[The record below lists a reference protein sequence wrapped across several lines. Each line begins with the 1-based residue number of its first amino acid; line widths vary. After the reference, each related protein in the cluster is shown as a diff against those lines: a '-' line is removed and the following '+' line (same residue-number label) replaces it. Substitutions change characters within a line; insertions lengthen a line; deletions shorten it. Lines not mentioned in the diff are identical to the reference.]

1 MKQSRSQLALVGVI
15 GALTFLLGVVLSI
28 TPAYAEALH
37 VSGADYLYVDGT
49 ESSSVDILT
58 VTGQKGDTV
67 YINMSKGDQVLAS
80 HLPFTLDDENAKV
93 DANGDMVGVASV
105 SFAADNFSH
114 DDTYAVEVFS
124 DRQEANK
131 LYAGTVSTLFAQ
143 YEDVNKQ
150 EPLVVR
156 TLASNESRPFTTPEA
171 RTFNG
176 ATYKLKAPEP
186 QEIGGKT
193 CYVYTPSADAA
204 ESIEAHVTY
213 YDEANTTTP
222 LKTDTFTLTK
232 GQSQQAEVPAVIS
245 DASGALYRTLQLAG
259 TVTLAYPGVS
269 EYNIMCKKLN
279 ADWGKVGSF
288 YTATIKYVDTAG
300 NQLGVVDSVIVNKR
314 YTYTAP
320 DKIYVND
327 DGTVKQY
334 QILSKDQA
342 VLQLEPGDAEG
353 AQTYEI
359 VYDLVSD
366 DAPRTWTVVLEN
378 GSVSPKD
385 AKRVIKRID
394 YTGKPGET
402 TTHTTE
408 QKITVDGVDYVPA
421 TAAQASY
428 EHLFSTADM
437 EVEQHIY
444 YVPDGYVAPEAYEV
458 AVKYVNIATN
468 ETIDSQSYT
477 VSPSMRSDLEIV
489 TPESFSAEGIEWIR
503 LRGQEMAIRHS
514 FYSPIREYVVYYRD
528 VNDDLHESTVIRN
541 VRVVYVDGAGNTVSR
556 PTTVTNNGTTDNGT
570 TDAGTTDGGTTYVG
584 TTDGG
589 TTDGG
594 TTYVGTTDGGT
605 TGTGAATAGGAG
617 TTAGAADA
625 GAPTDTGLAT
635 GANLLAVDGADG
647 ATVVNEG
654 GQDLATTRIE
664 DDVNPLA
671 GPTASDGAAKL
682 PKEAVFALGGVA
694 AAAVA
699 GLVLFF
705 IFKRRKQAKNESSDD
720 DLTA

>member
-1 MKQSRSQLALVGVI
+1 MKQSRSQFVLVGVV
-15 GALTFLLGVVLSI
+15 ATLTFLMGVMLNVV
-28 TPAYAEALH
+28 PARAETLN
-37 VSGADYLYVDGT
+37 VSGADHLYVNGT
-49 ESSSVDILT
+49 ESPSVDILT

-80 HLPFTLDDENAKV
+80 HLPFTLDDENAKA

-105 SFAADNFSH
+105 SFAADKFSH
-114 DDTYAVEVFS
+114 DDTYTIEAFS
-124 DRQEANK
+124 DRQEANR
-131 LYAGTVSTLFAQ
+131 LYTGTVSTLFAQ
-143 YEDVNKQ
+143 YEDVNKT

-156 TLASNESRPFTTPEA
+156 TLAANENRPFTTPEA

-176 ATYKLKAPEP
+176 TTYKLKSQDP
-186 QEIGGKT
+186 QELGGKA
-193 CYVYTPSADAA
+193 CYVYTPAADAA
-204 ESIEAHVTY
+204 ESIEGHITY
-213 YDEANTTTP
+213 YDEANTTAP
-222 LKTDTFTLTK
+222 LKTDTLTLAK
-232 GQSQQAEVPAVIS
+232 GQPQQVEVPAVIS

-259 TVTLAYPGVS
+259 SVTAAYPGVS

-288 YTATIKYVDTAG
+288 YTATINYVDATG
-300 NQLGVVDSVIVNKR
+300 NKLGVVDSVIVNKK

-320 DKIYVND
+320 DKIFVND
-327 DGTVKQY
+327 KGTVKQY
-334 QILSKDQA
+334 QIQSKDQA

-353 AQTYEI
+353 TKSYDI
-359 VYDLVSD
+359 VYEPVRD

-385 AKRVIKRID
+385 AKRTIKRID

-402 TTHTTE
+402 ATHATE
-408 QKITVDGVDYVPA
+408 QKITVDGVDYVPSA
-421 TAAQASY
+421 AAQASY
-428 EHLFSTADM
+428 QHLFSTADM

-458 AVKYVNIATN
+458 NVKYVNIATN

-477 VSPSMRSDLEIV
+477 ASPSMRSDLEIV
-489 TPESFSAEGIEWIR
+489 TPESFSAKGVEWIR

-514 FYSPIREYVVYYRD
+514 FYSPVREYVVYYRD

-541 VRVVYVDGAGNTVSR
+541 VRVVYVDGEGNTVSR
-556 PTTVTNNGTTDNGT
+556 PTTVTDNGTADNGTTNAGATDGGT
-570 TDAGTTDGGTTYVG
+570 TDAGTTA
-584 TTDGG
+584 TD
-589 TTDGG
+589 
-594 TTYVGTTDGGT
+594 
-605 TGTGAATAGGAG
+605 AATTGGAG
-617 TTAGAADA
+617 STPAAADPN
-625 GAPTDTGLAT
+625 APTDTGLAT

-664 DDVNPLA
+664 DDANPLA
-671 GPTASDGAAKL
+671 GPSASDGAAKL
-682 PKEAVFALGGVA
+682 PKEAAFAIGGVA

-699 GLVLFF
+699 GIVLFF

>member
-1 MKQSRSQLALVGVI
+1 MMKQSRSRLVLVGVI
-15 GALTFLLGVVLSI
+15 ATLTFLMGVMLNI
-28 TPAYAEALH
+28 APAYAETLK

-49 ESSSVDILT
+49 ESPSVDILT

-67 YINMSKGDQVLAS
+67 YINMKKGEEVLAS
-80 HLPFTLDDENAKV
+80 HLPFTLDDENAKA

-105 SFAADNFSH
+105 SFAADKFSH
-114 DDTYAVEVFS
+114 DDTYTIEVFS
-124 DRQEANK
+124 DRAETNK

-143 YEDVNKQ
+143 YEDVNKA

-176 ATYKLKAPEP
+176 ATYKLKAPDP
-186 QEIGGKT
+186 QELGGKT

-204 ESIEAHVTY
+204 ESIEGHITY

-222 LKTDTFTLTK
+222 LKTDKLTLAK
-232 GQSQQAEVPAVIS
+232 GQPQQVEVPAVIS

-259 TVTLAYPGVS
+259 TVTAAYPGVS
-269 EYNIMCKKLN
+269 EYSIMCKKLN

-288 YTATIKYVDTAG
+288 YTATINYVDTTG
-300 NQLGVVDSVIVNKR
+300 SKLGVVDTVIVNKK

-320 DKIYVND
+320 DKIFVND
-327 DGTVKQY
+327 DGMVRQY
-334 QILSKDQA
+334 QIQSKDQA
-342 VLQLEPGDAEG
+342 VLQLAPGDAEG
-353 AQTYEI
+353 TKSYDI
-359 VYDLVSD
+359 VYEPVSD
-366 DAPRTWTVVLEN
+366 NAPRTWTVVLEN

-385 AKRVIKRID
+385 AKRTIKRID
-394 YTGKPGET
+394 YTGEPGQT
-402 TTHTTE
+402 ATHATE

-421 TAAQASY
+421 ASAQQTY
-428 EHLFSTADM
+428 EHLFSAADM

-458 AVKYVNIATN
+458 NVKYVNIATN

-477 VSPSMRSDLEIV
+477 ASPSMRSDLEIV
-489 TPESFSAEGIEWIR
+489 TPESFSAKGIEWVR
-503 LRGQEMAIRHS
+503 LRGQEMSIRHS
-514 FYSPIREYVVYYRD
+514 FYSPVREYVVYYRD

-541 VRVVYVDGAGNTVSR
+541 VRVVYVDGEGNTVSR
-556 PTTVTNNGTTDNGT
+556 PTTVTDNGTVDNGT
-570 TDAGTTDGGTTYVG
+570 TDAGTTDGGTIDAG
-584 TTDGG
+584 TTDA
-589 TTDGG
+589 
-594 TTYVGTTDGGT
+594 GT
-605 TGTGAATAGGAG
+605 TGTGAATTGGAG
-617 TTAGAADA
+617 TTTGGADA

-647 ATVVNEG
+647 STVVDEG

-664 DDVNPLA
+664 DDANPLA
-671 GPTASDGAAKL
+671 GPSASDGAAKL
-682 PKEAVFALGGVA
+682 PKEAAFAIGGVA
-694 AAAVA
+694 AAAAVV